1 MKSKILLLLAVV
13 GITFS
18 SCDLTGEA
26 NYTPQIYPYI
36 SPADSL
42 GIYRTD
48 VLDVFRMDT
57 ITVGD
62 TVSFYIQMTG
72 IENNLT
78 AFYLTQ
84 SADSAA
90 KIILPDK
97 GSMDSIFLSTSDYKT
112 GKFLMK
118 GTSTDLFFPF
128 KYIAR
133 KPSNEAKLTFTIVSD
148 ANFSDSY
155 IGTNTSTLT
164 IKTPIVEKLVSE

>member
-1 MKSKILLLLAVV
+1 MV
-13 GITFS
+13 GITLS

-36 SPADSL
+36 STGDSL
-42 GIYRTD
+42 SLYYTD
-48 VLDVFRMDT
+48 IANVFRMDT
-57 ITVGD
+57 INVGD
-62 TVSFYIQMTG
+62 TVSFYLQMTG
-72 IENNLT
+72 VENNLT

-97 GSMDSIFLSTSDYKT
+97 NSMDSIFLSSSDYKT
-112 GKFLMK
+112 GKFFMK

-133 KPSNEAKLTFTIVSD
+133 KQSNEAKLTFTIVSD
-148 ANFSDSY
+148 AKFNDSY
-155 IGTNTSTLT
+155 IGTNSSTLT